1 MSNYQYVRDSM
12 TGETKTDIIK
22 KLTDD
27 PGSFVFIAFREDNV
41 LYQEYLEWLAEGN
54 TPTPADS

>member
-1 MSNYQYVRDSM
+1 MSNYQYVKDSM
-12 TGETKTDIIK
+12 TGETRTDIIK

-41 LYQEYLEWLAEGN
+41 LYQDYLEWLAEGN
-54 TPTPADS
+54 TPQPPD

>member
-27 PGSFVFIAFREDNV
+27 PGSFVFIAFREDND

-54 TPTPADS
+54 TPQPAN

>member
-41 LYQEYLEWLAEGN
+41 LYQEYLSLIHISE
-54 TPTPADS
+54 PTRPY

>member
-1 MSNYQYVRDSM
+1 MSNYQYVKDSM

-22 KLTDD
+22 KLTDN
-27 PGSFVFIAFREDNV
+27 PGSFVFIAFREDND

-54 TPTPADS
+54 TPQPAN

>member
-12 TGETKTDIIK
+12 TGETRTDIIK

-27 PGSFVFIAFREDNV
+27 PGSFVFIAFREDNG
-41 LYQEYLEWLAEGN
+41 LYQDYLKWLAEGN
-54 TPTPADS
+54 TPQPPD